1 MSSLAVEALFII
13 LLIIANGVFS
23 MSELAIVSA
32 RKVRLEQWA
41 KEGNAKARAA
51 LRLISSPNNFLSTT
65 QIGITL
71 IGILSG
77 ALGGTTVARSLKEI
91 LDTITIIKPYSETL
105 SFSIVV
111 GIITYLSLVVG
122 ELVPKRLAMSNAE
135 QIACNVAPPMRF
147 LANIGTPIVYL
158 LSASTEA
165 LLSMLGIQANEE
177 AQVTEEEIKVMI
189 AQGAESGMFEE
200 AEQDMVERVFRLGD
214 RPIKA
219 LMTPRTEIDWIDI
232 DSPFEETQRE
242 VLESG
247 HSRFP
252 VARENLDDCV
262 GIVDIREFLNASING
277 VPIDLLKVSSP
288 PLYVAETASAL
299 SVLEQFKQ
307 SGDRVAMV
315 TDEYGG
321 VEGMVTLTDLLEA
334 IVGDLPSSDRQGDP
348 DAIQRED
355 GSWLIDGMI
364 SSDRLKEILEIED
377 LPYEEERNY
386 HTLGGLMMT
395 YLRHIPMVG
404 EHFTWQRIRFE
415 VVDMDG
421 NRVDKVLVNLSP
433 SPTIP
438 EGDTKGNSKRT

>member
-77 ALGGTTVARSLKEI
+77 ALGGTTVAKSLKEI
-91 LDTITIIKPYSETL
+91 LDTIAILKPYSESL

-262 GIVDIREFLNASING
+262 GIVDIREFLNASIHG

-364 SSDRLKEILEIED
+364 SSDRLKEILEIET

-421 NRVDKVLVNLSP
+421 NRVDKVLINLSP
-433 SPTIP
+433 PLLPLDEES
-438 EGDTKGNSKRT
+438 KGNLKNR

>member
-77 ALGGTTVARSLKEI
+77 ALGGTTVAKSLKEI
-91 LDTITIIKPYSETL
+91 LDTIAILKPYSESL

-262 GIVDIREFLNASING
+262 GIVDIREFLNASIHG

-364 SSDRLKEILEIED
+364 SSDRLKEILEVED

-404 EHFTWQRIRFE
+404 EHFTWERIRFE

-433 SPTIP
+433 PVSPLD
-438 EGDTKGNSKRT
+438 EDLKSNSKK